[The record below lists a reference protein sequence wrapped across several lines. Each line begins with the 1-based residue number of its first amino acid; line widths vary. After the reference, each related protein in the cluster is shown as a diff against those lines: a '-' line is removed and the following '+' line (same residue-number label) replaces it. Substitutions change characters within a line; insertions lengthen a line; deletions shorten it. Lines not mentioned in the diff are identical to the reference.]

1 MRNSNPSLLSRFK
14 SWSGSS
20 GLMSYKFLSAK
31 ILPDAEFQMLISRLF
46 QSSGLMSYK
55 FLLVKILPD
64 AEFQMLTSRLFQS
77 VSVAGKKF
85 CLEERDFNF
94 FGISCSVRGFTFSN

>member
-1 MRNSNPSLLSRFK
+1 
-14 SWSGSS
+14 
-20 GLMSYKFLSAK
+20 
-31 ILPDAEFQMLISRLF
+31 
-46 QSSGLMSYK
+46 MSYK

>member
-1 MRNSNPSLLSRFK
+1 
-14 SWSGSS
+14 
-20 GLMSYKFLSAK
+20 
-31 ILPDAEFQMLISRLF
+31 MLTSRLF

-77 VSVAGKKF
+77 VSIAGKKF
-85 CLEERDFNF
+85 CLEERDFFFF

>member
-1 MRNSNPSLLSRFK
+1 
-14 SWSGSS
+14 
-20 GLMSYKFLSAK
+20 MSYKFLLVE
-31 ILPDAEFQMLISRLF
+31 ILPDAEFQMLTSRLF

-77 VSVAGKKF
+77 VSIAGKKI
-85 CLEERDFNF
+85 CLEERDFIF
-94 FGISCSVRGFTFSN
+94 FGISCSVRGITFPN